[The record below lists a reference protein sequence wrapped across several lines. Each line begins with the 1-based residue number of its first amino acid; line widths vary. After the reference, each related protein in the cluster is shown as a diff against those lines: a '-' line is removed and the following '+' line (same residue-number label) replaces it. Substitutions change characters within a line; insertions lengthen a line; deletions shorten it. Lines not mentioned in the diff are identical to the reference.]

1 MADKKMVQEE
11 ARAAFIEQVTKADGK
26 LIPLSGRKSKL
37 GEPFFISTRLGQDEI
52 SPELGYLNVD
62 IFVQRGEEFV
72 PIAIY
77 DWEITKNEAL
87 GNKQR
92 HQHLPCLNQAQ
103 RNADRYW
110 STGEAFHVRDDDFLK
125 FAMENGGF
133 EKMDQ
138 LRRQGVIQSEDQ
150 WTKSIYQGQGL
161 GSFIITVS
169 ALALHKHGIETM
181 KLGSL
186 NKKAKLAWKGFG
198 QGDRL
203 NIKTAELVS
212 HPKVADSINRFIA

>member
-1 MADKKMVQEE
+1 MSDERIVKEE
-11 ARAAFIEQVTKADGK
+11 IRAAFIERVTKADGS
-26 LIPLSGRKSKL
+26 LISLSGRKSKL

-52 SPELGYLNVD
+52 SPELSYLNVD
-62 IFVQRGEEFV
+62 IFIQRGEEFI

-77 DWEITKNEAL
+77 DWEISQNEAL

-133 EKMDQ
+133 EKMSE
-138 LRRQGVIQSEDQ
+138 LRRQEVIQSEDQ
-150 WTKSIYQGQGL
+150 WTESIYQGQGL
-161 GSFIITVS
+161 GSLMIAVS
-169 ALALHKHGIETM
+169 ALTLHKHGVETM
-181 KLGSL
+181 RLGSL
-186 NKKAKLAWKGFG
+186 NEKAKLAWNGFDR
-198 QGDRL
+198 GDRL
-203 NIKTAELVS
+203 GIQAPELVD
-212 HPKVADSINRFIA
+212 HPKVADSIDKFII